1 MTQPKDFGFDDDA
14 AMLRDT
20 ARKFLADHLPTDKLH
35 RLVAANSDPY
45 RAPSCDWDRDLW
57 RQIVDLGWTTVAVP
71 EADGGMGMNLT
82 ALAALAEEVGR
93 SALPSPFIATAL
105 ATLVLRECGTEPARK
120 LLGDVATGRAATLAT
135 TPRSGAWEVDACD
148 VRMEDGKL
156 QGSAWFV
163 QDARKAEVLIVK
175 AASAAGIALC
185 AVPAKSAGVDI
196 VPDAIIDLTR
206 DQAHIQFNG
215 VVIAPDQLLA
225 APGEGAAVLAS
236 AEPALLTMVAADM
249 CGAAEWLLQTT
260 AEYARLREQFGHQIG
275 YFQAVKH
282 PLVNLMIALDQAK
295 SLVYNAACAVDN
307 EPDRAPALARMAKAA
322 ASDVAAYASN
332 RAIQFHGGIGFTW
345 ECAVHLYTKRQKHN
359 QMLYGDASHQ
369 RAKLAELLMGAV
381 ESCR

>member
-45 RAPSCDWDRDLW
+45 RTPTCDWDPELW
-57 RQIVDLGWTTVAVP
+57 RQIVALGWTTVAVP
-71 EADGGMGMNLT
+71 ESEGGMGMNLT

-93 SALPSPFIATAL
+93 AALPSPFITTAL
-105 ATLVLRECGTEPARK
+105 ATLVLRECDSEPARK
-120 LLGDVATGRAATLAT
+120 LLGEIARGRAATLAT
-135 TPRSGAWEVDACD
+135 TPRNGAWEVDACD
-148 VRMEDGKL
+148 VRLEDGKL
-156 QGSAWFV
+156 RGGAWFV
-163 QDARKAEVLIVK
+163 QDARKADTLIVK
-175 AASAAGIALC
+175 AATTAGIALC
-185 AVPAKSAGVDI
+185 AVPVTSAGVDI

-215 VVIAPDQLLA
+215 VAIAPDQLLA
-225 APGEGAAVLAS
+225 APGTGAAALEA
-236 AEPALLTMVAADM
+236 AEPALLAIVAADM

-260 AEYARLREQFGHQIG
+260 AEYARLREQFGHRIG

-307 EPDRAPALARMAKAA
+307 EPDRAPAFARMAKAA
-322 ASDVAAYASN
+322 ASDVAAYGSN

-345 ECAVHLYTKRQKHN
+345 ECSVHLYTKRQKHN
-359 QMLYGDASHQ
+359 QMFYGDASHQ

-381 ESCR
+381 G